1 MIRICTISGIFES
14 VTQFRTFRTFSS
26 SKFYSVKIQEIVK
39 FFIISILC
47 PNKKTDRHWWYY
59 LVSCLFWPLHIRLVI
74 SRLEA
79 SLKSVPQ
86 AVPSFKMLSVKS
98 SIGQWGRFF
107 CFGHSHC
114 DEYILDPNLGLLI
127 SESVSIN
134 YLNTYLKYHLISH
147 HNLIKCCVLIYFGV
161 IPLCAANVELCE
173 SCIGCFKEAQR
184 KSPSWV

>member
-1 MIRICTISGIFES
+1 MIRVRTNSGIFES
-14 VTQFRTFRTFSS
+14 VTQFRTLRTSSS
-26 SKFYSVKIQEIVK
+26 SKLYLVKIQEIVK

-47 PNKKTDRHWWYY
+47 LNKKTDRHWWYY
-59 LVSCLFWPLHIRLVI
+59 LFSCLFWPLHIRLVI
-74 SRLEA
+74 TRLEA

-86 AVPSFKMLSVKS
+86 AVPLFKMLSVKS

-134 YLNTYLKYHLISH
+134 YLNEWTLI
-147 HNLIKCCVLIYFGV
+147 
-161 IPLCAANVELCE
+161 
-173 SCIGCFKEAQR
+173 
-184 KSPSWV
+184 